1 MESAAVRL
9 GGEFALLSQ
18 SESRH
23 RMLLHQAE
31 TLAENAEKALLVER
45 SKTVALTSAAVFSG
59 ELASDAAVAAEAA
72 QRECTRL
79 ENHATSA
86 QIASQSLYAEVAA
99 LEASEV
105 AMALEAR
112 DHSATQV
119 ETQAALE
126 AAQARIGALEVAL
139 GAHEA
144 EADSTANREREM
156 RRELDEWRERAKRA
170 TAARSE
176 KEKQIAVLLNE
187 KNRLSAL
194 LSKKDALAR
203 GLSSVLKQQEEK
215 KVAPT
220 RKAAASAR
228 VAATATPGALAAL
241 AAATPETSATLAS
254 PAMAAAAATAA
265 AAAAQPDEADA
276 AGRIAAAATVAA
288 AAAAASERGAAG
300 LPAGS
305 SASASGWST
314 PRHSGRWPTQD
325 ESIVSPR
332 LPGVQSRFEGWRTA
346 TPEQRGAA
354 LRSENSVLLGVI
366 AERDVALHA
375 AHAELSK
382 LRADHDALLVRYRNG
397 RKGAPSQSSAHSA
410 GRGPALAAEPRTPRT
425 PAAAASATTTKSPVP
440 DESPA

>member
-1 MESAAVRL
+1 MPMTSAPQGRRTVESAAVRL

-254 PAMAAAAATAA
+254 PAMAAAAA
-265 AAAAQPDEADA
+265 
-276 AGRIAAAATVAA
+276 
-288 AAAAASERGAAG
+288 AASERGAAG